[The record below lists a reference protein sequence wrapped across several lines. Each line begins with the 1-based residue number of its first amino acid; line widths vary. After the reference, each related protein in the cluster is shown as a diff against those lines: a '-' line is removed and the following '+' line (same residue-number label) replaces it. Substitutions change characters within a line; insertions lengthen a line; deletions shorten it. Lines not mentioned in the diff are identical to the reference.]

1 MVESRYQDDEQIR
14 EDAQKILEF
23 IDQETEVESEKDVDL
38 LLQACMNRKRNNPQ
52 PQRQRGRA
60 PKTGDLDYVK

>member
-23 IDQETEVESEKDVDL
+23 IDQETEVKSEKDVDL
-38 LLQACMNRKRNNPQ
+38 LLQACMNRKRNSPQ
-52 PQRQRGRA
+52 PQGQRGRA
-60 PKTGDLDYVK
+60 PKTGGLDYVK